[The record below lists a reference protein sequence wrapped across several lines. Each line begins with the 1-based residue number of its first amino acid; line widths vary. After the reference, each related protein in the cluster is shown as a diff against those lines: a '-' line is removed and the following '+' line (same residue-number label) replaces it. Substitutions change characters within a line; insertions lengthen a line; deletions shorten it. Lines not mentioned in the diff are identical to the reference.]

1 MKCQN
6 LLPNPTLQDAFR
18 SSAMRGKV
26 GIGKHASCIR
36 MVAPGLLV
44 KYSSYLMVRL
54 VWGAALNK
62 HGMCPHSDIMDRWY
76 SDSQIT
82 HKPCLVTTLT
92 VTRAL
97 CSRKQRGVTELS
109 SPLCVL
115 ENSSL
120 KRSTCPHE
128 ITDSLLVY
136 LWQGQTHTLQI
147 PVLCFIND
155 YLNCLSPLINWNTR
169 LVSKPWISCSPSSR
183 PVDSGRPSAWA
194 CRRPLLRTGWPQGET
209 VTHLL
214 SCDAT
219 HSSHFHTVVLSGLVC
234 SSLETKPLLPHAWK
248 ACRFSGQEVRPTVT
262 APLPSYNT
270 PSPGPHSRPSK

>member
-1 MKCQN
+1 MIQWSTN
-6 LLPNPTLQDAFR
+6 N
-18 SSAMRGKV
+18 
-26 GIGKHASCIR
+26 
-36 MVAPGLLV
+36 
-44 KYSSYLMVRL
+44 
-54 VWGAALNK
+54 
-62 HGMCPHSDIMDRWY
+62 
-76 SDSQIT
+76 T
-82 HKPCLVTTLT
+82 HNPCLVTTLT

-120 KRSTCPHE
+120 KRSTRPHE

-169 LVSKPWISCSPSSR
+169 FVSKPWISCSPSSR

-194 CRRPLLRTGWPQGET
+194 CRRPLLRTGCPQGET

-214 SCDAT
+214 SCNAT

-234 SSLETKPLLPHAWK
+234 SSLETKPLFPHAWK
-248 ACRFSGQEVRPTVT
+248 VCRFSAQELHPTVT

-270 PSPGPHSRPSK
+270 LSPGPHSHPSKESLSLLNRFLFYVAIFTRNAFLRGQNSFDCCFLVSPNFPSRTWKDILTMKGKQTTTTTKTVVIGQPE